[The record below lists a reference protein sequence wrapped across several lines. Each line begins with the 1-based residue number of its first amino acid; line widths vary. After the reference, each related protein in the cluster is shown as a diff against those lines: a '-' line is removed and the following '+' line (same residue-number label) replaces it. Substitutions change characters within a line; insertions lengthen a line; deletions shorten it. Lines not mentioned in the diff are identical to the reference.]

1 MTTTLHQ
8 LRTPIVA
15 VLGHVDA
22 GKTSF
27 LDNVRSTNVAAKE
40 AGFITQH
47 IGATEVPVQTI
58 KDIAGPLVQKFGFK
72 LSIPGLLFIDTPGHE
87 AFTNLRERGS
97 SIADLAVLM
106 VDAQKGL
113 QAQTKEAIT
122 ILRNYKVPF
131 LVCINKIDLIDGYE
145 TKPGSFLANVN
156 TQPTYVQQKLDERV
170 YTILGELHELGFQ
183 SERFDRV
190 HDTTKEIALIP
201 VCVSTG
207 EGIPETLVFLAG
219 LAQKF
224 LEQNL
229 KLEADGPG
237 KGTCLEVRDEKGL
250 GTTLDVILYDGKLS
264 VGDVFVVAGKNGVI
278 ESKIRALLRP
288 NILTDIRVAE
298 KFVSVKDAYAATG
311 VKISAPN
318 LNDALAGS
326 PFLVVK
332 NGNEKEII
340 EKEVKRIKIES
351 DNVGIIL
358 KTDTLGSLEALVKL
372 IHSHHIKVKR
382 ADVGEITRRDV
393 LEAAAIRAKDPYL
406 GVIFAF
412 NTLIQDAARKDAQL
426 AQIPIFESNIV
437 YSITEEYVKWVQ
449 QQEAEKN
456 KRLLEQAIFPAK
468 IQFLPGFAFRNSKP
482 AVVGVRVVEGR
493 LKNGVELMNSTGELV
508 GRVQAIQS
516 ENESVTIAEKNAEV
530 AVSISDAVVGRN
542 LFENDVLYTVLT
554 PNMLVTL
561 KKINAQLSED
571 EKDLL
576 VFVTQLNSRSS
587 TNNVEREE

>member
-1 MTTTLHQ
+1 MSNTLNQ

-27 LDNVRSTNVAAKE
+27 LDKVRSTNVAAKE

-58 KDIAGPLVQKFGFK
+58 KDIAGPLVQKFGFT
-72 LSIPGLLFIDTPGHE
+72 LNLPGLLFIDTPGHE

-113 QAQTKEAIT
+113 QAQTKEAMT

-131 LVCINKIDLIDGYE
+131 IVCVNKIDIIDGYDSHA
-145 TKPGSFLANVN
+145 GSFLANLAQQSHA
-156 TQPTYVQQKLDERV
+156 TQAKLDERI
-170 YTILGELHELGFQ
+170 YTILGELFDAGFQ

-190 HDTTKEIALIP
+190 KDTTKEIAMIP
-201 VCVSTG
+201 ICASTG

-229 KLEADGPG
+229 KLEANGAG
-237 KGTCLEVRDEKGL
+237 KGTCLEVREEKGL
-250 GTTLDVILYDGKLS
+250 GTTLDVILYDGVLR
-264 VGDVFVVAGKNGVI
+264 VGDSFVVAGKSGVI
-278 ESKIRALLRP
+278 ESKVRALLRP
-288 NILTDIRVAE
+288 NVLTDIRAAE
-298 KFVSVKDAYAATG
+298 KFVSVKEVYAATG
-311 VKISAPN
+311 IKISAPN
-318 LNDALAGS
+318 LDDALAGS

-332 NGNEKEII
+332 TGHEKETI

-351 DNVGIIL
+351 DSLGIIL

-372 IHSHHIKVKR
+372 IQSHHIKVKR
-382 ADVGEITRRDV
+382 ADVGEITRRDI
-393 LEAAAIRAKDPYL
+393 LEAAAIKTKEPYL

-426 AQIPIFESNIV
+426 AQVPIFESNIV
-437 YSITEEYVKWVQ
+437 YSITEEYLKWVKI
-449 QQEAEKN
+449 QEAEKN
-456 KRLLEQAIFPAK
+456 KKLLEMAMFPAK

-482 AVVGVRVVEGR
+482 AVVGVRVMEGR
-493 LKNGVELMNSTGELV
+493 LKNGIELMNAKGEII
-508 GRVQAIQS
+508 GRVQAIQADK
-516 ENESVTIAEKNAEV
+516 ESVNVAQKNEEV
-530 AVSISDAVVGRN
+530 AVSISDGVIGRN
-542 LFENDVLYTVLT
+542 LFENDILYTVLT
-554 PNMLVTL
+554 PNMLITL
-561 KKINAQLSED
+561 QKINAQLTED
-571 EKDLL
+571 EKDLVKEINEML
-576 VFVTQLNSRSS
+576 SRSS
-587 TNNVEREE
+587 KNTEREE

>member
-1 MTTTLHQ
+1 MSNEKQT

-27 LDNVRSTNVAAKE
+27 LDKVRSTHVAAKE

-58 KDIAGPLVQKFGFK
+58 KDIAGPLVQKFGFS
-72 LSIPGLLFIDTPGHE
+72 LNVPGLLFIDTPGHE

-113 QAQTKEAIT
+113 QPQTKEAMT

-131 LVCINKIDLIDGYE
+131 IVCVNKIDIIDGYE
-145 TKPGSFLANVN
+145 SHAGSFLANLAQQ
-156 TQPTYVQQKLDERV
+156 THAVQAKLDERI
-170 YTILGELHELGFQ
+170 YTILGELFDAGFQ

-190 HDTTKEIALIP
+190 RDTTKEIAMIP
-201 VCVSTG
+201 ICANTG
-207 EGIPETLVFLAG
+207 EGLPETLVFLAG

-229 KLEADGPG
+229 KLEANGPA
-237 KGTCLEVRDEKGL
+237 KGTCLEVREEKGL

-264 VGDVFVVAGKNGVI
+264 VGDVFVIAGKNGVI
-278 ESKIRALLRP
+278 ETKVRALLRP
-288 NILTDIRVAE
+288 NVLTDIRVAE
-298 KFVSVKDAYAATG
+298 KFVSVKEVYAATG

-318 LNDALAGS
+318 LDEALAGS

-351 DNVGIIL
+351 ENMGIIL

-372 IHSHHIKVKR
+372 VQSHHIKVKR
-382 ADVGEITRRDV
+382 ADVGEVTRRDIM
-393 LEAAAIRAKDPYL
+393 EAAAIRAKEPYL

-412 NTLIQDAARKDAQL
+412 NTIIQDAARKDAQL
-426 AQIPIFESNIV
+426 TSVPLFESNIV
-437 YSITEEYVKWVQ
+437 YSITEEYLKWVQ
-449 QQEAEKN
+449 TQEAEKN
-456 KRLLEQAIFPAK
+456 KRLLEQAMFPAK
-468 IQFLPGFAFRNSKP
+468 IQFLAGYAFRNSKP
-482 AVVGVRVVEGR
+482 AVVGVRVLEGR
-493 LKNGVELMNSTGELV
+493 LKNGIELMNEKGELV

-516 ENESVTIAEKNAEV
+516 ENESVNVAQKNDEV
-530 AVSISDAVVGRN
+530 AVSISDAVIGRN
-542 LFENDVLYTVLT
+542 LFENDILYTVLT
-554 PNMLVTL
+554 PNMLITL
-561 KKINAQLSED
+561 KKINAQLTED

-576 VFVTQLNSRSS
+576 NYITSHLTSSSS
-587 TNNVEREE
+587 TNEREE

>member
-1 MTTTLHQ
+1 MSNEKQT

-27 LDNVRSTNVAAKE
+27 LDKVRSTNVAAKE

-58 KDIAGPLVQKFGFK
+58 KDIAGPLVQKFGFN
-72 LSIPGLLFIDTPGHE
+72 LNIPGLLFIDTPGHE

-113 QAQTKEAIT
+113 QPQTKEAMT

-131 LVCINKIDLIDGYE
+131 IVCVNKIDIIDGYE
-145 TKPGSFLANVN
+145 SHAGSFLANLAQQ
-156 TQPTYVQQKLDERV
+156 THAVQAKLDERL
-170 YTILGELHELGFQ
+170 YTILGELFTAGFQ

-190 HDTTKEIALIP
+190 RDTTKEIAMIP
-201 VCVSTG
+201 ICANTG
-207 EGIPETLVFLAG
+207 EGLPETLVFLAG

-229 KLEADGPG
+229 KLEANGPA

-264 VGDVFVVAGKNGVI
+264 VGDVFVIAGKNGVI
-278 ESKIRALLRP
+278 ETKVRALLRP
-288 NILTDIRVAE
+288 NVLTDIRAAE
-298 KFVSVKDAYAATG
+298 KFVNVKEVYAATG

-318 LNDALAGS
+318 LDEALAGS

-351 DNVGIIL
+351 DSMGIIL

-372 IHSHHIKVKR
+372 VQSHQIKVKR
-382 ADVGEITRRDV
+382 ADVGEVTRRDIM
-393 LEAAAIRAKDPYL
+393 EAAAIRAKEPYL

-412 NTLIQDAARKDAQL
+412 NTLVQDAARKDAQL
-426 AQIPIFESNIV
+426 ASVPLFESNIV

-449 QQEAEKN
+449 TQEAEKN
-456 KRLLEQAIFPAK
+456 KRLLEQAMFPAK
-468 IQFLPGFAFRNSKP
+468 IQFLAGYAFRNSKP
-482 AVVGVRVVEGR
+482 AVVGVRVLEGR
-493 LKNGVELMNSTGELV
+493 LKNGIELMNEKGELI

-516 ENESVTIAEKNAEV
+516 ENESVNVAQKNDEV

-542 LFENDVLYTVLT
+542 LFENDILYTVLT
-554 PNMLVTL
+554 PNMLITL
-561 KKINAQLSED
+561 KKINAQLTED

-576 VFVTQLNSRSS
+576 THITTQLTSHSS
-587 TNNVEREE
+587 TNEREE

>member
-1 MTTTLHQ
+1 MSTTPNQ

-27 LDNVRSTNVAAKE
+27 LDKVRSTNVAAKE

-58 KDIAGPLVQKFGFK
+58 KDIAGPLVQKFGFN
-72 LSIPGLLFIDTPGHE
+72 LNIPGLLFIDTPGHE

-113 QAQTKEAIT
+113 QPQTKEAMT

-131 LVCINKIDLIDGYE
+131 IVCVNKIDIIDGYDS
-145 TKPGSFLANVN
+145 KSGSFLANLAQQ
-156 TQPTYVQQKLDERV
+156 THAVQAKLDERL
-170 YTILGELHELGFQ
+170 YTILGELFTAGFQ

-190 HDTTKEIALIP
+190 RDTTKEIAMIP
-201 VCVSTG
+201 ICANTG
-207 EGIPETLVFLAG
+207 EGLPETLVFLAG

-229 KLEADGPG
+229 KLEANGPA
-237 KGTCLEVRDEKGL
+237 KGTCLEVREEKGL

-264 VGDVFVVAGKNGVI
+264 VGDVFVIAGKNGVI
-278 ESKIRALLRP
+278 ETKVRALLRP
-288 NILTDIRVAE
+288 NVLTDIRAAE
-298 KFVSVKDAYAATG
+298 KFVNVKEVYAATG

-318 LNDALAGS
+318 LDEALAGS

-351 DNVGIIL
+351 DSMGIIL

-372 IHSHHIKVKR
+372 VQSHQIKVKR
-382 ADVGEITRRDV
+382 ADVGEVTRRDIM
-393 LEAAAIRAKDPYL
+393 EAAAIRAKEPYL

-412 NTLIQDAARKDAQL
+412 NTLVQDAARKDAQL
-426 AQIPIFESNIV
+426 ASVPLFESNIV

-449 QQEAEKN
+449 TQEAEKN
-456 KRLLEQAIFPAK
+456 KRLLEQAMFPAK
-468 IQFLPGFAFRNSKP
+468 IQFLAGYAFRNSKP
-482 AVVGVRVVEGR
+482 AVVGVRVLEGR
-493 LKNGVELMNSTGELV
+493 LKNGIELMNEKGELI

-516 ENESVTIAEKNAEV
+516 ENESVNIAQKNDEV

-542 LFENDVLYTVLT
+542 LFENDILYTVLT
-554 PNMLVTL
+554 PNMLLTL
-561 KKINAQLSED
+561 KKINAQLTED

-576 VFVTQLNSRSS
+576 THITTQLTSHSS
-587 TNNVEREE
+587 TNEREE

>member
-1 MTTTLHQ
+1 MSTTPNQ

-27 LDNVRSTNVAAKE
+27 LDKVRSTNVAAKE

-58 KDIAGPLVQKFGFK
+58 KDIAGPLVQKFGFN
-72 LSIPGLLFIDTPGHE
+72 LNIPGLLFIDTPGHE

-113 QAQTKEAIT
+113 QPQTKEAMT

-131 LVCINKIDLIDGYE
+131 IVCVNKIDIIDGYE
-145 TKPGSFLANVN
+145 SHAGSFLANLAQQ
-156 TQPTYVQQKLDERV
+156 THAVQAKLDERL
-170 YTILGELHELGFQ
+170 YTILGELFTAGFQ

-190 HDTTKEIALIP
+190 RDTTKEIAMIP
-201 VCVSTG
+201 ICANTG
-207 EGIPETLVFLAG
+207 EGLPETLVFLAG

-229 KLEADGPG
+229 KLEANGPA

-264 VGDVFVVAGKNGVI
+264 VGDVFVIAGKNGVI
-278 ESKIRALLRP
+278 ETKVRALLRP
-288 NILTDIRVAE
+288 NVLTDIRAAE
-298 KFVSVKDAYAATG
+298 KFVNVKEVYAATG

-318 LNDALAGS
+318 LDEALAGS

-351 DNVGIIL
+351 DSMGIIL

-372 IHSHHIKVKR
+372 VQSHQIKVKR
-382 ADVGEITRRDV
+382 ADVGEVTRRDIM
-393 LEAAAIRAKDPYL
+393 EAAAIRAKEPYL

-412 NTLIQDAARKDAQL
+412 NTLVQDAARKDAQL
-426 AQIPIFESNIV
+426 GQVPLFESNIV

-449 QQEAEKN
+449 TQEAEKN
-456 KRLLEQAIFPAK
+456 KRLLEQAMFPAK
-468 IQFLPGFAFRNSKP
+468 IQFLAGYAFRNSKP
-482 AVVGVRVVEGR
+482 AVVGVRVLEGR
-493 LKNGVELMNSTGELV
+493 LKNGIELMNEKGELI

-516 ENESVTIAEKNAEV
+516 ENESVNVAQKNDEV

-542 LFENDVLYTVLT
+542 LFENDILYTVLT
-554 PNMLVTL
+554 PNMLLTL
-561 KKINAQLSED
+561 KKINAQLTED

-576 VFVTQLNSRSS
+576 THITTQLTSHSS
-587 TNNVEREE
+587 TNEREE

>member
-1 MTTTLHQ
+1 M

-58 KDIAGPLVQKFGFK
+58 KDIAGPLVQKFGFT
-72 LSIPGLLFIDTPGHE
+72 LNVPGLLFIDTPGHE

-106 VDAQKGL
+106 VDVNKGL

-131 LVCINKIDLIDGYE
+131 LVCINKIDLLEGYDSHA
-145 TKPGSFLANVN
+145 GSFLANLSN
-156 TQPTYVQQKLDERV
+156 QSHAVQQKLDERV
-170 YTILGELHELGFQ
+170 YTILGQLHELGFQ

-190 HDTTKEIALIP
+190 RDTTKEIAMIP
-201 VCVSTG
+201 ICVSTG

-229 KLEADGPG
+229 KLETNGAG

-264 VGDVFVVAGKNGVI
+264 VGDAFVVAGKNGVI
-278 ESKIRALLRP
+278 ESKVRALMRP
-288 NILTDIRVAE
+288 NILTDIRAAE
-298 KFVSVKDAYAATG
+298 KFVSVKEVYAATG
-311 VKISAPN
+311 IKISAPN
-318 LNDALAGS
+318 LDDALAGS

-351 DNVGIIL
+351 DALGIIL

-372 IHSHHIKVKR
+372 IHSHNIKVKR

-393 LEAAAIRAKDPYL
+393 LEAAAIKTKEPYL

-412 NTLIQDAARKDAQL
+412 NTLVQEAARKDAQL
-426 AQIPIFESNIV
+426 AQVPIFESNIV
-437 YSITEEYVKWVQ
+437 YTITEEYMKWVQ
-449 QQEAEKN
+449 TQEAEKN
-456 KRLLEQAIFPAK
+456 KRLLEMAMFPAK

-482 AVVGVRVVEGR
+482 AVVGVRVLEGR
-493 LKNGVELMNSTGELV
+493 LKNGIELMNKKGELI

-516 ENESVTIAEKNAEV
+516 ENESVTLAEKNAEV
-530 AVSISDAVVGRN
+530 AVSISDAVIGRN
-542 LFENDVLYTVLT
+542 LFENDMLYTILT
-554 PNMLVTL
+554 PNMLTTL
-561 KKINAQLSED
+561 KKINAQLTED
-571 EKDLL
+571 EKDLMREIAEM
-576 VFVTQLNSRSS
+576 TSHSS
-587 TNNVEREE
+587 NTEREE

>member
-1 MTTTLHQ
+1 MSTTPNQ

-27 LDNVRSTNVAAKE
+27 LDKVRSTNVAAKE

-58 KDIAGPLVQKFGFK
+58 KDIAGPLVQKFGFT
-72 LSIPGLLFIDTPGHE
+72 LNVPGLLFIDTPGHE

-113 QAQTKEAIT
+113 QPQTKEAMT

-131 LVCINKIDLIDGYE
+131 IVCVNKIDIIDGYE
-145 TKPGSFLANVN
+145 SHAGSFLANLA
-156 TQPTYVQQKLDERV
+156 QQSHAVQAKLDERI
-170 YTILGELHELGFQ
+170 YTILGELFDAGFQ
-183 SERFDRV
+183 SERFDRL
-190 HDTTKEIALIP
+190 HDTTKEIAMIP
-201 VCVSTG
+201 ICANTG
-207 EGIPETLVFLAG
+207 EGLPETLVFLAG

-229 KLEADGPG
+229 KLEANGPA
-237 KGTCLEVRDEKGL
+237 KGTCLEVREEKGL

-264 VGDVFVVAGKNGVI
+264 VGDVFVIAGKNGVI
-278 ESKIRALLRP
+278 ETKVRALLRP
-288 NILTDIRVAE
+288 NVLTDIRAAE
-298 KFVSVKDAYAATG
+298 KFVNVKEVYAATG

-318 LNDALAGS
+318 LDEALAGS

-351 DNVGIIL
+351 DSMGIIL

-372 IHSHHIKVKR
+372 VQSHQIKVKR
-382 ADVGEITRRDV
+382 ADVGEVTRRDIM
-393 LEAAAIRAKDPYL
+393 EAAAIRAKEPYL

-412 NTLIQDAARKDAQL
+412 NTLVQDAARKDAQL
-426 AQIPIFESNIV
+426 TNVPLFESNIV

-449 QQEAEKN
+449 TQEAEKN
-456 KRLLEQAIFPAK
+456 KRLLEQAMFPAK
-468 IQFLPGFAFRNSKP
+468 IQFLAGYAFRNSKP
-482 AVVGVRVVEGR
+482 AVVGVRVLEGR
-493 LKNGVELMNSTGELV
+493 LKNGIELMNEKGELI

-516 ENESVTIAEKNAEV
+516 ENESVNVAQKNDEV
-530 AVSISDAVVGRN
+530 AVSISDAVIGRN
-542 LFENDVLYTVLT
+542 LFENDILYTVLT
-554 PNMLVTL
+554 PNMLITL
-561 KKINAQLSED
+561 KKINAQLTED

-576 VFVTQLNSRSS
+576 THITTQLTSHSS
-587 TNNVEREE
+587 TNEREE